1 MPIEGAYLIPTSA
14 GSALRA
20 ERIFYLIIMKN
31 VVSKVSS
38 FLAVVSL
45 ATLQS
50 SFADVDGEI
59 TGNNLE
65 TGGFTVA
72 VDAKAV
78 VEVGEQ
84 IVAFSELEGKQVVIG
99 TGEVTA
105 VSAGSLTA
113 IFDSEDVTVG
123 MAALVK
129 QFAPEHE
136 ADHLSAI
143 PEDAFAVV
151 DAVADEELDAPAAA
165 KACRDAIAE
174 YPNESRFYAQLG
186 RALQVDG
193 KPASAILQY
202 ERAIELRPDYPVA
215 LHNLAKLRFYG
226 PEELRDFD
234 VARKH
239 FNKAAELGLAAS
251 LPVIG
256 TMMRDAMGGD
266 RDFTAAVN
274 WFSIAAEQGN
284 SFSQNALAECYEN
297 GWGIDQDISKALLW
311 YRSSAEL
318 GYVPAYR
325 NLGRVF
331 QKGIGVT
338 ANDRKAF
345 DWYSRA
351 AEKED
356 VQAQFRVGQA
366 FLSGKGV
373 VHSVEYGLEWLTKA
387 ADAGHA
393 QAMRA
398 IASHYYATGDS
409 RNGELDLAAAWYKK
423 AASKGDAVS
432 QYSLGSMF
440 ESGDGLKRDKDSAIN
455 WYRQAARQGHS
466 DSQKRLVKL
475 KADW

>member
-1 MPIEGAYLIPTSA
+1 
-14 GSALRA
+14 
-20 ERIFYLIIMKN
+20 MKN

-38 FLAVVSL
+38 FLAVVSV

-50 SFADVDGEI
+50 SFADVNGEI
-59 TGNNLE
+59 TENNLE
-65 TGGFTVA
+65 TGAFTIA
-72 VDAKAV
+72 VEAKSK
-78 VEVGEQ
+78 VEVGEL
-84 IVAFSELEGKQVVIG
+84 IVALGEVDGKKVEIG
-99 TGEVTA
+99 AGEVTA
-105 VSAGSLTA
+105 VGDGSITA
-113 IFDSEDVTVG
+113 IFDSQDVTVG

-143 PEDAFAVV
+143 PEDEFAVV
-151 DAVADEELDAPAAA
+151 DAVIDADLDAPAAS
-165 KACRDAIAE
+165 KACREAIAE
-174 YPNESRFYAQLG
+174 FPEESRFYAQLG
-186 RALQVDG
+186 RALEVEG

-202 ERAIELRPDYPVA
+202 EKAIALRPDYPVA
-215 LHNLAKLRFYG
+215 LHSLAKLRFYG
-226 PEELRDFD
+226 PEELRDLE

-239 FNKAAELGLAAS
+239 FNKAAELGFAAS

-256 TMMRDAMGGD
+256 TMMRDGMGGD
-266 RDFTAAVN
+266 RDFAAAAA
-274 WFSIAAEQGN
+274 WFAIAAQQ
-284 SFSQNALAECYEN
+284 SSPFSQNALAECYEN
-297 GWGIDQDISKALLW
+297 GWGIEQDISKALLW

-331 QKGIGVT
+331 QKGIGV
-338 ANDRKAF
+338 APNERKAF

-351 AEKED
+351 AEKDD
-356 VQAQFRVGQA
+356 VESQYRVGQA

-373 VHSVEYGLEWLTKA
+373 VRSQEYGIEWLTKA

-398 IASHYYATGDS
+398 IASHYYSRGDS
-409 RNGELDLAAAWYKK
+409 KNGELDLAAAWYKK
-423 AASKGDAVS
+423 AASSGDIVA
-432 QYSLGSMF
+432 QFNLGSMY
-440 ESGDGLKRDKDSAIN
+440 EKGEGIGRDKDSAIN

-466 DSQKRLVKL
+466 ESQKRLVKL

>member
-1 MPIEGAYLIPTSA
+1 
-14 GSALRA
+14 
-20 ERIFYLIIMKN
+20 MKN
-31 VVSKVSS
+31 AVCKFSS
-38 FLAVVSL
+38 FLAAVSI
-45 ATLQS
+45 AALQS

-59 TGNNLE
+59 TETNLE
-65 TGGFTVA
+65 TGAYTVTIPEGA
-72 VDAKAV
+72 EVQPGELVVALNQVDGKTVEVASGEV
-78 VEVGEQ
+78 TEVGE
-84 IVAFSELEGKQVVIG
+84 
-99 TGEVTA
+99 
-105 VSAGSLTA
+105 GSYSA
-113 IFDSEDVTVG
+113 IFDSEDVVVG

-136 ADHLSAI
+136 ADHMAAI

-151 DAVADEELDAPAAA
+151 DTVIDANLDAPAAA
-165 KACRDAIAE
+165 KACREAIAE
-174 YPNESRFYAQLG
+174 YPAESRFYAQLG
-186 RALQVDG
+186 RALEVDG

-202 ERAIELRPDYPVA
+202 EKAIELRPDYPVA

-226 PEELRDFD
+226 PEELRNLET
-234 VARKH
+234 ARKH
-239 FNKAAELGLAAS
+239 FNRAAELGFTAS

-266 RDFTAAVN
+266 RDFAAASN
-274 WFSIAAEQGN
+274 WFAIAAEQGN

-318 GYVPAYR
+318 GYVPAFR

-331 QKGIGVT
+331 QDGIGVT

-351 AEKED
+351 AEKGDIES
-356 VQAQFRVGQA
+356 QYRVGKA

-373 VHSVEYGLEWLTKA
+373 VHSQEYGIEWLTKA

-393 QAMRA
+393 KAMRA
-398 IASHYYATGDS
+398 IASHFYARGDS

-423 AASKGDAVS
+423 AASNGDVVA
-432 QYSLGSMF
+432 QYNLGSML
-440 ESGDGLKRDKDSAIN
+440 EKGEGLSRDKNSAIN

-466 DSQKRLVKL
+466 ESQKRLVKL

>member
-1 MPIEGAYLIPTSA
+1 MLADLSVSLGRMHTYFIN
-14 GSALRA
+14 
-20 ERIFYLIIMKN
+20 MKN

-38 FLAVVSL
+38 FLAVVSV

-50 SFADVDGEI
+50 SFADVDGKI
-59 TGNNLE
+59 TENNLE
-65 TGGFTVA
+65 TGAFTVA
-72 VDAKAV
+72 FDTGSK

-84 IVAFSELEGKQVVIG
+84 IVALNEVDGKKVEIG

-105 VSAGSLTA
+105 VADGSLTA
-113 IFDSEDVTVG
+113 IFDSKDVAVG

-143 PEDAFAVV
+143 PEDEFAVV
-151 DAVADEELDAPAAA
+151 DAVADTELDAPAAA
-165 KACRDAIAE
+165 KACREAIAE
-174 YPNESRFYAQLG
+174 YPDESRFYAQLG
-186 RALQVDG
+186 RALEVDG

-202 ERAIELRPDYPVA
+202 EKAIALRPDYPVA

-239 FNKAAELGLAAS
+239 FNKAAELGFAAS

-266 RDFTAAVN
+266 RDFAAAVN
-274 WFSIAAEQGN
+274 WFSVAAEQGN
-284 SFSQNALAECYEN
+284 AFSQNALAECYEN

-356 VQAQFRVGQA
+356 IESQYRVGQA

-373 VHSVEYGLEWLTKA
+373 VHSQEYGIEWLTKA

-398 IASHYYATGDS
+398 IAAHYYSRGDS
-409 RNGELDLAAAWYKK
+409 KNGELDLAAAWYKK
-423 AASKGDAVS
+423 AASKGDAVA
-432 QYSLGSMF
+432 QYNLGAMF
-440 ESGDGLKRDKDSAIN
+440 EKGEGISRDKDSAID

-466 DSQKRLVKL
+466 ESQKRLVKL

>member
-1 MPIEGAYLIPTSA
+1 
-14 GSALRA
+14 
-20 ERIFYLIIMKN
+20 MKN
-31 VVSKVSS
+31 VVSKVGT
-38 FLAVVSL
+38 FLAVVSV

-59 TGNNLE
+59 TENNLE
-65 TGGFTVA
+65 TGAFTVA
-72 VDAKAV
+72 IEAGSL

-84 IVAFSELEGKQVVIG
+84 IVALSEVDGKQIEIG
-99 TGEVTA
+99 AGEVTA
-105 VSAGSLTA
+105 VADGSLTA
-113 IFDSEDVTVG
+113 IFDSEDVAVG

-136 ADHLSAI
+136 ADHLAAI
-143 PEDAFAVV
+143 PDDTFAVV
-151 DAVADEELDAPAAA
+151 DAVSNEELDAPAAA
-165 KACRDAIAE
+165 KACREAIAE

-186 RALQVDG
+186 RALEVDG

-202 ERAIELRPDYPVA
+202 EKAIALRPDYPVA

-239 FNKAAELGLAAS
+239 FNKAAELGFAAS

-266 RDFTAAVN
+266 RDFAAAAK
-274 WFSIAAEQGN
+274 WFSVAAEQSN
-284 SFSQNALAECYEN
+284 PFSQNALAECYEN

-325 NLGRVF
+325 NLGRIF

-338 ANDRKAF
+338 ANERKAF

-351 AEKED
+351 AEKDD
-356 VQAQFRVGQA
+356 VESQYRVGQA
-366 FLSGKGV
+366 FLTGKGV
-373 VHSVEYGLEWLTKA
+373 VNSEEYGIEWLTKA

-398 IASHYYATGDS
+398 IASYYYSRGDS
-409 RNGELDLAAAWYKK
+409 KNGELDLAAAWYKK
-423 AASKGDAVS
+423 AAAKGDAVA
-432 QYSLGSMF
+432 QFNLGSMF
-440 ESGDGLKRDKDSAIN
+440 EKGEGISRDKSSAIN

-466 DSQKRLVKL
+466 ESQKRLVKL

>member
-1 MPIEGAYLIPTSA
+1 
-14 GSALRA
+14 
-20 ERIFYLIIMKN
+20 MKN

-38 FLAVVSL
+38 FLAVVSV

-59 TGNNLE
+59 TENNLE
-65 TGGFTVA
+65 TGAFTVA
-72 VDAKAV
+72 IDADAK

-84 IVAFSELEGKQVVIG
+84 IVALNEVDGKKVEIG

-105 VSAGSLTA
+105 VADGAITA
-113 IFDSEDVTVG
+113 IFDSEDVSVG

-143 PEDAFAVV
+143 PDDTFAVV
-151 DAVADEELDAPAAA
+151 DAVVDTELDAPAAA

-174 YPNESRFYAQLG
+174 YPDESRFYAQLG
-186 RALQVDG
+186 RALEVDG

-202 ERAIELRPDYPVA
+202 ERALELRPEYPVA

-234 VARKH
+234 VARKN
-239 FNKAAELGLAAS
+239 FNKAAELGFAAS

-256 TMMRDAMGGD
+256 TMLRDAMGGD
-266 RDFTAAVN
+266 RDFEAAAA
-274 WFSIAAEQGN
+274 WFAVAAEQGN

-351 AEKED
+351 AEKDD
-356 VQAQFRVGQA
+356 VESQFRVGQA

-373 VHSVEYGLEWLTKA
+373 VNSEEYGIEWLTKA

-398 IASHYYATGDS
+398 IASYYYSRGDS
-409 RNGELDLAAAWYKK
+409 KNGELDLAAAWYKK
-423 AASKGDAVS
+423 AATEGDAVA
-432 QYSLGSMF
+432 QFNLGSMF
-440 ESGDGLKRDKDSAIN
+440 EKGEGISRDKDSAIN

-466 DSQKRLVKL
+466 ESQKRLVKL

>member
-1 MPIEGAYLIPTSA
+1 
-14 GSALRA
+14 
-20 ERIFYLIIMKN
+20 MKH
-31 VVSKVSS
+31 VVSKLST
-38 FLAVVSL
+38 FFAVASV
-45 ATLQS
+45 AALQS

-59 TGNNLE
+59 TENNLE
-65 TGGFTVA
+65 TGAFTIA
-72 VDAKAV
+72 VDADAEV
-78 VEVGEQ
+78 VVGEQ
-84 IVAFSELEGKQVVIG
+84 IVALSEVEGEQVEVA
-99 TGEVTA
+99 TGEVLEVGDGSITA
-105 VSAGSLTA
+105 M
-113 IFDSEDVTVG
+113 FDSEDVAVG

-143 PEDAFAVV
+143 PDDEFAVV
-151 DAVADEELDAPAAA
+151 DSVADANLDAPAAA

-174 YPNESRFYAQLG
+174 YPKESRFYAQLG
-186 RALQVDG
+186 RALEVDG

-202 ERAIELRPDYPVA
+202 EKALSIRPDYPVA

-226 PEELRDFD
+226 PEELRNFET
-234 VARKH
+234 ARKH
-239 FNKAAELGLAAS
+239 FLRAAELGYAAS

-256 TMMRDAMGGD
+256 TMLRDAMGGD
-266 RDFTAAVN
+266 RDFAAAAG
-274 WFSIAAEQGN
+274 WFALAAEQSN
-284 SFSQNALAECYEN
+284 PFSQNALAECYEN

-331 QKGIGVT
+331 KEGIGVT

-351 AEKED
+351 AEKDD
-356 VQAQFRVGQA
+356 VESQYRVGQA

-373 VHSVEYGLEWLTKA
+373 VHSEEYGIEWLSKA
-387 ADAGHA
+387 ADSGHA

-398 IASHYYATGDS
+398 IAAHYYATGDS
-409 RNGELDLAAAWYKK
+409 KNGGLDLAAAWYKK
-423 AASKGDAVS
+423 AASNGDMVA
-432 QYSLGSMF
+432 QFNLGSMY
-440 ESGDGLKRDKDSAIN
+440 EKGEGISRDKNSAIN

>member
-1 MPIEGAYLIPTSA
+1 
-14 GSALRA
+14 
-20 ERIFYLIIMKN
+20 MKN
-31 VVSKVSS
+31 VVSKVST
-38 FLAVVSL
+38 FLAVASV

-50 SFADVDGEI
+50 SFADVNGEI
-59 TGNNLE
+59 TENNLE
-65 TGGFTVA
+65 TGAFTVT
-72 VDAKAV
+72 VDAKAEV
-78 VEVGEQ
+78 AVGEL
-84 IVAFSELEGKQVVIG
+84 IVALSEVEGKKVEIG

-105 VSAGSLTA
+105 VADGSITA
-113 IFDSEDVTVG
+113 IFDSEDVAVG

-136 ADHLSAI
+136 ADHMSAI
-143 PEDAFAVV
+143 PDDTYAVV
-151 DAVADEELDAPAAA
+151 KAVPDEELDAPAAA

-174 YPNESRFYAQLG
+174 YPEESRFYAQLG

-202 ERAIELRPDYPVA
+202 EKAIELRPDYPVA

-239 FNKAAELGLAAS
+239 FNKAAELGFAAS

-256 TMMRDAMGGD
+256 TMMRDAMGGE
-266 RDFTAAVN
+266 RDFAAAVN
-274 WFSIAAEQGN
+274 WFSVAAEQGN
-284 SFSQNALAECYEN
+284 SFSQNALAECFEN

-351 AEKED
+351 AEKDD
-356 VQAQFRVGQA
+356 VESQFRVGQA
-366 FLSGKGV
+366 FLAGKGV
-373 VHSVEYGLEWLTKA
+373 VHSEEYGIEWLTKA

-393 QAMRA
+393 QAMSA
-398 IASHYYATGDS
+398 IASYYYARGDS
-409 RNGELDLAAAWYKK
+409 KNGEFDLAAAWYKK
-423 AASKGDAVS
+423 AASKGDAVA
-432 QYSLGSMF
+432 QFSLGSMF
-440 ESGDGLKRDKDSAIN
+440 ENGDGIKRDKDSAIN

-466 DSQKRLVKL
+466 ESQKRLVKL